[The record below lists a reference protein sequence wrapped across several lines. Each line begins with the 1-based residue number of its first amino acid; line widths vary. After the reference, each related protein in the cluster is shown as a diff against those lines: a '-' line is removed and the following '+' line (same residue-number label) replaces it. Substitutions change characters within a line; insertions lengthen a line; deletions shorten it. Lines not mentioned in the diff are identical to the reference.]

1 MGLERTTFC
10 DGVLYFI
17 NEFLFTCKPGDE
29 GVKLWDLTAFCFIKL
44 LGKGTVGK
52 EIETELDDTGTGFCS
67 KFTPGFKSEPTKLFS
82 NKQYLLHKKVN
93 TSIKYFSLKS
103 KELLLNKKPRGRKDI
118 LFALADA
125 APNLMIFFGSM
136 ILLGVKLRFFLT
148 IVEALEEFPTFFC

>member
-29 GVKLWDLTAFCFIKL
+29 GVKLSDLAVFCLIKL

-82 NKQYLLHKKVN
+82 NKHIFNAQKGEYFNQVFLFE
-93 TSIKYFSLKS
+93 IK
-103 KELLLNKKPRGRKDI
+103 R
-118 LFALADA
+118 
-125 APNLMIFFGSM
+125 
-136 ILLGVKLRFFLT
+136 
-148 IVEALEEFPTFFC
+148 IVIEQET